1 MLIRYNKGFTLL
13 ETLVAVAILMV
24 AIVGALSLVSR
35 GLSAA
40 FVAKDQVTAFY
51 LTVEAVEYIKN
62 LRDSNILDNED
73 WLDEDIE
80 ECMEGDGC
88 TIDMSRVPPKVKEC
102 DETCAPL
109 KYDPIDNFY
118 NYKNGNDTTFV
129 RTVKVT
135 ETVAD
140 VEAVIDVVVTWKTG
154 GLDRSFT
161 IRENMF
167 NWARN
172 F

>member
-40 FVAKDQVTAFY
+40 FVAKDQITAFY

-80 ECMEGDGC
+80 ECMEASGC

-102 DETCAPL
+102 NGTCAPL

-154 GLDRSFT
+154 GLDRSFS